1 MKDKKLRLLRSE
13 TSQDAQTASLVE
25 HFLSS
30 DVLAPS
36 IYQWFHIKQI
46 LDGRTKGA
54 CYRQETARA
63 LEWALAGY
71 RGPGNMIG
79 SGFYRSPAAVA
90 PYGNLAILI
99 WLVMGAGSS

>member
-1 MKDKKLRLLRSE
+1 
-13 TSQDAQTASLVE
+13 
-25 HFLSS
+25 
-30 DVLAPS
+30 
-36 IYQWFHIKQI
+36 
-46 LDGRTKGA
+46 
-54 CYRQETARA
+54 

-99 WLVMGAGSS
+99 WLVMGAGVILMAIAAVAESYLTPTIQ